1 MSQSGDKK
9 DKDKKSSSGKDKDNK
24 LLDDMAKDP
33 NREVVEL
40 VNNLGGRQAEA
51 LRKEFSQ
58 RQAAMKNG

>member
-9 DKDKKSSSGKDKDNK
+9 DKKSSSGKDNK